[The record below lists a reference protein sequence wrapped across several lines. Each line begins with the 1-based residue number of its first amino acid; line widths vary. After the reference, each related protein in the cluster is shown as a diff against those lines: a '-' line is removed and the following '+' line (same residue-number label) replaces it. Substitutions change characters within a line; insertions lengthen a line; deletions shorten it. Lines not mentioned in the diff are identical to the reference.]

1 MRIGIVGGLD
11 RNAPALQALA
21 TARGHALELHTGVVA
36 GPAAAKGLRT
46 LVQRVDLV
54 IVLTDVNSHNAV
66 KTARVEAR
74 RWHRPLRLVRR
85 LGPSQFSAW
94 LGALPQERAEAA

>member
-21 TARGHALELHTGVVA
+21 TARGHVLEVHKGVVA
-36 GPAAAKGLRT
+36 GPTSANGLRA
-46 LVQRVDLV
+46 LVQRADLI

-66 KTARVEAR
+66 KMARVEAR
-74 RWHRPLRLVRR
+74 RWHRPLRLLRR

-94 LGALPQERAEAA
+94 LGALPAQAAEAA